1 MQVVRTTSH
10 AAIPGAA
17 PMPTTDSALIQSAAA
32 CERSLS
38 RLRRA
43 GRVRLDDAEAAAVA
57 AAIDGVAASSIELFG
72 SRTDPMRR
80 GGDIDLLILSTG
92 PRLETARRVSTRFFS
107 RCEERIDVV
116 VLDPENLS
124 AAEEAFLRSL
134 SKVKIA

>member
-1 MQVVRTTSH
+1 
-10 AAIPGAA
+10 
-17 PMPTTDSALIQSAAA
+17 MPTTDSALIQSAAA

-92 PRLETARRVSTRFFS
+92 PRLETARLVSTRFFS

-134 SKVKIA
+134 SRVKIA

>member
-17 PMPTTDSALIQSAAA
+17 AMPTTDSALIQSAAA

-57 AAIDGVAASSIELFG
+57 AAKSI
-72 SRTDPMRR
+72 
-80 GGDIDLLILSTG
+80 
-92 PRLETARRVSTRFFS
+92 A
-107 RCEERIDVV
+107 
-116 VLDPENLS
+116 S
-124 AAEEAFLRSL
+124 AAIKVDAKDDAARSCSATLGFLSL
-134 SKVKIA
+134 TDDRLHMELPMETSRRAIGKA